1 MSETFHPG
9 TPAQVPVAVTSAF
22 GTTFQLSM
30 ETAADYL
37 LHPVF
42 LRFAMICLCIRA
54 LLDQGDDIRLLQG
67 WQVAVLWLIV
77 ALGSVAVLMAV
88 IGLLR
93 LLSRAGAGRRVYT
106 PLLFLPLVVAG
117 EYLTQGVIGI
127 FHEGYAKPFE
137 QALIDMTRDLLVLMM
152 FDAFHALYVA
162 PQHPLVRD
170 ELERPPHPVEGVR
183 RPGAERPEMVEVPAA
198 AEVLEGTPAPMA
210 EAEVVRIAERV
221 FPLADL
227 LSVRTEDHYLSVV
240 ARTGRSML
248 RAKLSDIGAL
258 HDGRHGVQINRSQW
272 VAFAA
277 IREMREERSGQIVLE
292 LETGDSAT
300 VARSRRLVFL
310 QLWQGVL
317 RRRSA

>member
-1 MSETFHPG
+1 MPETLS
-9 TPAQVPVAVTSAF
+9 PAIPARLPVTVTSAF
-22 GTTFQLSM
+22 GTTFRVSV
-30 ETAADYL
+30 ESAAEYL

-67 WQVAVLWLIV
+67 WQVAVLWLLV
-77 ALGSVAVLMAV
+77 ALGSVAVLMAT
-88 IGLLR
+88 IGVLQV
-93 LLSRAGAGRRVYT
+93 LSQSGAGRRIYT

-117 EYLTQGVIGI
+117 EYMTQGVIGI
-127 FHEGYAKPFE
+127 FRAGFEKPFDA
-137 QALIDMTRDLLVLMM
+137 ALIDMARDLLVLAM

-162 PQHPLVRD
+162 PVHPLARGEAEGD
-170 ELERPPHPVEGVR
+170 GRAAAELRGVR
-183 RPGAERPEMVEVPAA
+183 TEAEPVVAA
-198 AEVLEGTPAPMA
+198 AEV
-210 EAEVVRIAERV
+210 AEVAAERAVQGPEIVRIADRA
-221 FPLADL
+221 FPLTDL
-227 LSVRTEDHYLSVV
+227 LSIRTEDHYLSVA

-277 IREMREERSGQIVLE
+277 IREMREERGGQIVLD

-310 QLWQGVL
+310 QLWQGEL
-317 RRRSA
+317 RRRGG

>member
-1 MSETFHPG
+1 MPETLS
-9 TPAQVPVAVTSAF
+9 PAIPARLPVTVTSAF
-22 GTTFQLSM
+22 GTTFRVSV
-30 ETAADYL
+30 ESAAEYL

-67 WQVAVLWLIV
+67 WQVAVLWLLV
-77 ALGSVAVLMAV
+77 ALGSVAVLMAT
-88 IGLLR
+88 IGVLQV
-93 LLSRAGAGRRVYT
+93 LSQSGAGRRIYT

-117 EYLTQGVIGI
+117 EYMTQGVIGI
-127 FHEGYAKPFE
+127 FREGFEKPFDA
-137 QALIDMTRDLLVLMM
+137 ALIDMARDLLVLAM

-162 PQHPLVRD
+162 PVHPLARGEAEED
-170 ELERPPHPVEGVR
+170 GRAAAELRGVR
-183 RPGAERPEMVEVPAA
+183 TEAEPVVAA
-198 AEVLEGTPAPMA
+198 AEV
-210 EAEVVRIAERV
+210 AEVAAERAVQGPEIVRIADRA
-221 FPLADL
+221 FPLTDL
-227 LSVRTEDHYLSVV
+227 LTIRTEDHYLSVV

-277 IREMREERSGQIVLE
+277 IREMREERGGQIVLD

-310 QLWQGVL
+310 QLWQGEL
-317 RRRSA
+317 RRRGG